1 MNVVEYLQKYVNT
14 KLEPSKINGV
24 GVFALRDI
32 QKNEELFKLWE
43 GESGEYT
50 LTEDDLNLLDDSV
63 RMHLFNMYGYKII
76 NGKYQMFIILNKD
89 CHWIFKTP
97 YHWVNS
103 CGYNGE
109 PNIDKETL
117 KAIRNIKKG
126 EEILLNY
133 GKYGKFKKTNII

>member
-1 MNVVEYLQKYVNT
+1 MDVIEYLQKYVNT

-50 LTEDDLNLLDDSV
+50 LTEDDLNSLDDSV
-63 RMHLFNMYGYKII
+63 RIHLFNMYGYKMID
-76 NGKYQMFIILNKD
+76 GKYQMFIILNKD

-103 CGYNGE
+103 CGYNGA
-109 PNIDKETL
+109 PNVDNNTL
-117 KAIRNIKKG
+117 KAIRTIKKG
-126 EEILLNY
+126 EEILFKY
-133 GKYGKFKKTNII
+133 GKYDKFKKNNVI